1 MQLKQKQFLG
11 LFLLRIIFTIILITS
26 SKYAEMNMTEFIK
39 ISFNVDIF
47 YEWARFRLFS
57 LTIVTYSC
65 PI

>member
-1 MQLKQKQFLG
+1 MQLKQKQFLS
-11 LFLLRIIFTIILITS
+11 LFLLRIIFTIIFI